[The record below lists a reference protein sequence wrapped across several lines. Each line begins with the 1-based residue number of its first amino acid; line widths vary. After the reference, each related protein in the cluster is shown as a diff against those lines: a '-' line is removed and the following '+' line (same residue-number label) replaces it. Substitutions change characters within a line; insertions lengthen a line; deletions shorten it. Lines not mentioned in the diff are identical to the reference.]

1 MAKTAMAIACH
12 PDDIDFGMSGTLMM
26 LKKAGYEIHYMDVA
40 NGSLGTAEYTYE
52 EIVKI
57 RREEAMNAAKT
68 IGAVFHEPLCD
79 DLQVYYTH
87 ELLSKLVP
95 IVREVAP
102 EIILTH
108 GPYDYMEDHTNT
120 GRLAVSAAFCR
131 GMQNFLCATP
141 ADIVTN
147 DVRVYHSMPHSLTDA
162 MRRPVVPEIY
172 VNVSE
177 VIDQKVAGLVCHI
190 SQKNWLDVSQGKDA
204 YITDLLNKGEHFG
217 KLSKHYKYAEGWVR
231 HSHVGFCSPDFN
243 PLVDALQGTN
253 DCFVDPEYE
262 IRLQNGTL

>member
-1 MAKTAMAIACH
+1 MAIACH

-57 RREEAMNAAKT
+57 RLEEAKNSAKT
-68 IGAVFHEPLCD
+68 IGAIFHEPLCD

-95 IVREVAP
+95 VVREVAP

-120 GRLAVSAAFCR
+120 GRLAVSASAAWKCI
-131 GMQNFLCATP
+131 
-141 ADIVTN
+141 D
-147 DVRVYHSMPHSLTDA
+147 
-162 MRRPVVPEIY
+162 
-172 VNVSE
+172 SE
-177 VIDQKVAGLVCHI
+177 KV
-190 SQKNWLDVSQGKDA
+190 
-204 YITDLLNKGEHFG
+204 
-217 KLSKHYKYAEGWVR
+217 
-231 HSHVGFCSPDFN
+231 
-243 PLVDALQGTN
+243 
-253 DCFVDPEYE
+253 
-262 IRLQNGTL
+262 